1 MDLDSE
7 LLQSSPDPLNEPNG
21 HRLLNP
27 SHKRHNSSQDQLS
40 QSRHQR
46 NPTLFNFKM
55 PVNISESA
63 KRMAMQSAAESE
75 KECIEQARNLVA
87 KASVLA
93 VSTERKTQ
101 LLDLLE
107 VFRDFTEKGRVN
119 KHGLSVL
126 ANQVSSLET
135 VSKNL
140 GKSVREMHKT
150 APKQSPAPAPAPPAS
165 APGPAFSA
173 RTPAVNGNH
182 PLSYAATAANGPNAN
197 WNVIEKKKAQ
207 VSKPKH
213 TLSNRQLVLTQE
225 EHQTAAG
232 IDPLA
237 IRNAFNAA
245 FAAKGMSN
253 PVVASVKASKREN
266 IVLTTTPSFNAE
278 YLLEHINIWK
288 HLATF
293 KEALPIQ
300 PWFKVA
306 IHGIPTSFHTNADL
320 AILKEEIPTF
330 NNGLKI
336 VGNPYWLTKEEKRSE
351 QLSGSACIAF
361 ASEQE
366 AQRAIRGKLYL
377 LGISVRVEKLHST
390 PASTQ
395 CSSCQHFGHEES
407 RCPGTISCRLCAEP
421 HHTKVHSCNVCK
433 TKGRWCKHLVPVCT
447 NCKGA
452 HTADNKQ
459 CEAYRATI
467 RNPNKGMDLDNPID
481 IEC

>member
-1 MDLDSE
+1 
-7 LLQSSPDPLNEPNG
+7 
-21 HRLLNP
+21 
-27 SHKRHNSSQDQLS
+27 
-40 QSRHQR
+40 
-46 NPTLFNFKM
+46 M
-55 PVNISESA
+55 PVNVSESA
-63 KRMAMQSAAESE
+63 KRMALQSAAESG

-93 VSTERKTQ
+93 ISTERKTQ

-107 VFRDFTEKGRVN
+107 VFRNFTEQGRVN

-135 VSKNL
+135 VSKNF
-140 GKSVREMHKT
+140 GKSVRGMHKT
-150 APKQSPAPAPAPPAS
+150 APKQSPAPASAS
-165 APGPAFSA
+165 ASAPAFSA
-173 RTPAVNGNH
+173 STPAVNGNH
-182 PLSYAATAANGPNAN
+182 PLSYAASAATGPNAN

-207 VSKPKH
+207 APKPKH
-213 TLSNRQLVLTQE
+213 TLSNCQLVLTQE

-245 FAAKGMSN
+245 FAAKGVSN

-278 YLLEHINIWK
+278 YLLEHLNIWK

-330 NNGLKI
+330 NNGIKI

-366 AQRAIRGKLYL
+366 AQRAIRGKLFL

-395 CSSCQHFGHEES
+395 CPSCQH
-407 RCPGTISCRLCAEP
+407 
-421 HHTKVHSCNVCK
+421 
-433 TKGRWCKHLVPVCT
+433 
-447 NCKGA
+447 
-452 HTADNKQ
+452 
-459 CEAYRATI
+459 
-467 RNPNKGMDLDNPID
+467 
-481 IEC
+481 

>member
-1 MDLDSE
+1 MQSAMDLDSE
-7 LLQSSPDPLNEPNG
+7 LLQSSPDPLNEPHG

-27 SHKRHNSSQDQLS
+27 SHKRYNSSQDQLL

-75 KECIEQARNLVA
+75 KECIEQARNVVA

-93 VSTERKTQ
+93 VSTEKKTQ

-107 VFRDFTEKGRVN
+107 VFRDFTEQGRVN

-126 ANQVSSLET
+126 ANQVSSLKT

-140 GKSVREMHKT
+140 EKSVRKMHKT
-150 APKQSPAPAPAPPAS
+150 APKQSPAPAPAPASAFAPAS
-165 APGPAFSA
+165 APAFPAS
-173 RTPAVNGNH
+173 TPAVNGNH
-182 PLSYAATAANGPNAN
+182 PLSYAATAATGPNAN
-197 WNVIEKKKAQ
+197 WKVIEKKKAQ
-207 VSKPKH
+207 APKPKH

-225 EHQTAAG
+225 EHQTAAA

-245 FAAKGMSN
+245 FAAKGVSN

-351 QLSGSACIAF
+351 QLSGSACIAINTNLERHHNTC
-361 ASEQE
+361 SG
-366 AQRAIRGKLYL
+366 AISIKISI
-377 LGISVRVEKLHST
+377 GI
-390 PASTQ
+390 
-395 CSSCQHFGHEES
+395 
-407 RCPGTISCRLCAEP
+407 
-421 HHTKVHSCNVCK
+421 
-433 TKGRWCKHLVPVCT
+433 
-447 NCKGA
+447 
-452 HTADNKQ
+452 
-459 CEAYRATI
+459 I
-467 RNPNKGMDLDNPID
+467 RNHLPDTLSPFL
-481 IEC
+481 ELPRPWL